1 MAKITIQ
8 VLEGLERGRVF
19 DSLETPV
26 TIGRED
32 DNSIQLNDERI
43 SRFHSKIQEDGQR
56 IILTDLDSTNG
67 TRVNGRPVQLRVL
80 KPGDQV
86 AIGRC
91 LLVFGSNEEIAEHLK
106 IDPILAQQDTN
117 SAIAASPDITLDLQP
132 QADADADLDLID
144 LFPGGPPELPTQLT
158 ALQQAQLSDLV
169 SFVHDRIASILRAA
183 ESAGP
188 MPINEQVDGSSTPAE
203 PGIQELIDDPD
214 KTLHDENLST
224 AVAAMVVPVETWQR
238 LLALEM
244 QLAVYIRSISEP
256 NEAPGSPN

>member
-91 LLVFGSNEEIAEHLK
+91 LLVFGSNEEIAEYLE

-117 SAIAASPDITLDLQP
+117 SAIAASPDITLDLP
-132 QADADADLDLID
+132 AQADADADLDLID
-144 LFPGGPPELPTQLT
+144 LFSGGPPELPTQLT
-158 ALQQAQLSDLV
+158 PLQQAQLSDLV
-169 SFVHDRIASILRAA
+169 SFVHDRIGSILRAA

-188 MPINEQVDGSSTPAE
+188 MNEQAGDSNASAE
-203 PGIQELIDDPD
+203 PGIQELINDPD
-214 KTLHDENLST
+214 KTLHDENLS
-224 AVAAMVVPVETWQR
+224 AAAAAMVVPVETWQR

-256 NEAPGSPN
+256 NEAPGSAN

>member
-188 MPINEQVDGSSTPAE
+188 MPINEQVGGSSTPAE

>member
-183 ESAGP
+183 ESAEP
-188 MPINEQVDGSSTPAE
+188 MPINEQAGGSSTPAE